1 MKPEASVGKSQHDSM
16 MSEPNCEARMQECV
30 SDAKSEVISMNSNTP
45 SNRILESAIGM
56 RNEYKVIKESS
67 QSKLTFE
74 LCNITGGKFNL
85 KKCKQN
91 SSKNNSTCSRNSD
104 SKGEKRENSFSGEN
118 LNFNG
123 IGVVCTPTKRK
134 FDSHVSS
141 LRSHFD
147 SLSANQSEQSIEARG
162 TEFESP
168 AKRRKWGRGH
178 SGVRSVT
185 PGLE

>member
-1 MKPEASVGKSQHDSM
+1 M
-16 MSEPNCEARMQECV
+16 
-30 SDAKSEVISMNSNTP
+30 T
-45 SNRILESAIGM
+45 
-56 RNEYKVIKESS
+56 KESS

-91 SSKNNSTCSRNSD
+91 SKLNNSTCSRKSD
-104 SKGEKRENSFSGEN
+104 IKGEKIENSFSGES
-118 LNFNG
+118 FNG

-147 SLSANQSEQSIEARG
+147 SLSANV
-162 TEFESP
+162 
-168 AKRRKWGRGH
+168 
-178 SGVRSVT
+178 SGVQNSEAQPKDESGVGVT
-185 PGLE
+185 VGSGQ

>member
-1 MKPEASVGKSQHDSM
+1 
-16 MSEPNCEARMQECV
+16 MQECL
-30 SDAKSEVISMNSNTP
+30 SDAKSKVISRKSTKP
-45 SNRILESAIGM
+45 SNISESAMGM
-56 RNEYKVIKESS
+56 KSESIVTKESS

-85 KKCKQN
+85 KKCKQT
-91 SSKNNSTCSRNSD
+91 SSQNNSTCSRKSD
-104 SKGEKRENSFSGEN
+104 SKGTKIENSFSGDS
-118 LNFNG
+118 FNG

-134 FDSHVSS
+134 FDSQVSN

-147 SLSANQSEQSIEARG
+147 SLSANLSGQSIDAGG
-162 TEFESP
+162 TEFGSP